1 LYHFKKKSIR
11 RYQSVPRAALS
22 GAGGS
27 MKSTLLPNSMPA
39 LTFLVT
45 LAISTSLSAQT
56 YKITDLGPANNPF
69 SQAAG
74 LDDFGLI
81 TGVATAVDGNQH
93 AVIWLNGVM
102 TDIALPGLGGPNS
115 GGGAVN
121 LFGQVIGGAETSLKD
136 PNNENV
142 CGYGTGLQGLPF
154 LWRNGAGMTALP
166 ALGGTN
172 AAWGGINDVG
182 QVAGYAETSQK
193 DPACSG
199 KVAVN
204 GTGPQLFGFQAVI
217 WGPKAGQ
224 IQQLSPL
231 SGDTVAMA
239 NSIND
244 HGEAVGTS
252 GTCANTVV
260 GGFEEGPHA
269 VLWESNGSVHDLGN
283 LGGTVNTNL
292 LGAGTEAWSINN
304 RGVVTGQAVLTGNKT
319 FHPFLW
325 SRETGM
331 LDLGVLP
338 GDLVGAGLAM
348 NNNNEVVGASVSAP
362 GPATGNPRAFLWQQG
377 VMTDLNTL
385 IPADSPLYLLTAF
398 GINDAGAIVGF
409 GVTGGGDIH
418 GFLATPATSSG
429 NAAFLERSPVRP
441 VALSE
446 SARKAFLHLWRP
458 GR

>member
-1 LYHFKKKSIR
+1 MKYT
-11 RYQSVPRAALS
+11 LS
-22 GAGGS
+22 
-27 MKSTLLPNSMPA
+27 LMPA
-39 LTFLVT
+39 LTFVAT
-45 LAISTSLSAQT
+45 LAIPTGLGAQT
-56 YKITDLGPANNPF
+56 YQITDLGPAGNPF
-69 SQAAG
+69 SQATG
-74 LDDFGLI
+74 VDDFGLI
-81 TGVATAVDGNQH
+81 TGIATAADGSQH

-102 TDIALPGLGGPNS
+102 TDIGKPGLGGPNS
-115 GGGAVN
+115 GGGVVN
-121 LFGQVIGGAETSLKD
+121 AFGQVIGGAETSLKD
-136 PNNENV
+136 PNNENF
-142 CGYGTGLQGLPF
+142 CGYGTGLQCLAF
-154 LWRNGAGMTALP
+154 VWRNGAGMTALP

-172 AAWGGINDVG
+172 SAWGGINSVG
-182 QVAGYAETSQK
+182 QVSGYAENAQK
-193 DPACSG
+193 DPACPG

-204 GTGPQLFGFQAVI
+204 GTGPQLFDFQAVI

-224 IQQLSPL
+224 IQELSPL
-231 SGDTVAMA
+231 AGDTVAMA

-244 HGEAVGTS
+244 HGEAVGSS

-260 GGFEEGPHA
+260 GGFAVAPHA

-283 LGGTVNTNL
+283 LGGTANTGL

-304 RGVVTGQAVLTGNKT
+304 RGVVTGQAVLPGNQT

-338 GDLVGAGLAM
+338 GDLVGAGLSM

-398 GINDAGAIVGF
+398 GINDAGVIVGF
-409 GVTGGGDIH
+409 GATSTGDLH
-418 GFLATPATSSG
+418 GFVATPATPSG
-429 NAAFLERSPVRP
+429 SEALLVRGPARP
-441 VALSE
+441 VLSE
-446 SARKAFLHLWRP
+446 SARKTFLRVWRP